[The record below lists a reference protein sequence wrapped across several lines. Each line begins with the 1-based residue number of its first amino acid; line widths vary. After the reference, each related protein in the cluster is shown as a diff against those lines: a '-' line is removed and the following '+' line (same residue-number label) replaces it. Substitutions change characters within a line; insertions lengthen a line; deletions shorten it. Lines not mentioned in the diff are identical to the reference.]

1 MRPSLPLMPF
11 ALLALAAGPSVDA
24 SAQCCGT
31 PTVAYSPVV
40 AAPAPVVATTTVSDG
55 WYPGKALAN
64 FSRNL
69 FGWNRVNTTYTA
81 GYGAT
86 PYTAGYA
93 PYTAGYAPYSVGYAA
108 TPRYTAGYAPT
119 YQVAYR
125 PTYPASYG
133 PVAYT
138 QTVSRPVVLSPVV
151 AAPACDTC
159 STGCGSC
166 NACGGVEQA
175 TYLASPSSS
184 CSSCAAGGSV
194 TSSYDSY
201 DSGSSYVEPR
211 PTLAPNDNV
220 PAERSIEVQR
230 PDTDDS
236 LDDDYNYDSFDDEKT
251 PTDPAAANDYWRA
264 PPLFAPPS
272 NRVTQRAHPAPAKMA
287 VYRRPANAQ
296 ATAFRRP
303 APPRKA
309 DAPRVNRLSAD
320 GWASAE

>member
-1 MRPSLPLMPF
+1 MRPSLPLMSF

-31 PTVAYSPVV
+31 PTVAYSPVL
-40 AAPAPVVATTTVSDG
+40 AAPAPTVATTTVSEG

-64 FSRNL
+64 FSRSL
-69 FGWNRVNTTYTA
+69 FGWNRVNTTYTT
-81 GYGAT
+81 GYA

-93 PYTAGYAPYSVGYAA
+93 PYTAGYAPYTVGYAA
-108 TPRYTAGYAPT
+108 TPRYSVGYAPT

-151 AAPACDTC
+151 SAPACDTC
-159 STGCGSC
+159 SVGCGGC

-175 TYLASPSSS
+175 TYLAAPSSS

-194 TSSYDSY
+194 TPSY
-201 DSGSSYVEPR
+201 DSGSSFVEPR

-230 PDTDDS
+230 PDSDDAF
-236 LDDDYNYDSFDDEKT
+236 DDNDSFEYDNNFNDQKT

-272 NRVTQRAHPAPAKMA
+272 NRVTQRSHPAPAKMA
-287 VYRRPANAQ
+287 VYRRPADAQ

-303 APPRKA
+303 VPPRQA
-309 DAPRVNRLSAD
+309 NASRVNRHSAD

>member
-1 MRPSLPLMPF
+1 MAEISATLPQVLLMRPSFTLSLF
-11 ALLALAAGPSVDA
+11 AAVALVAAPS
-24 SAQCCGT
+24 SESFGQCCPA

-40 AAPAPVVATTTVSDG
+40 AAPAPAPVVATTTVSEG

-81 GYGAT
+81 GYA

-93 PYTAGYAPYSVGYAA
+93 PYTVGYAPTS
-108 TPRYTAGYAPT
+108 RYTVGYAPT

-151 AAPACDTC
+151 AAPACNAC
-159 STGCGSC
+159 STGCD
-166 NACGGVEQA
+166 ACSSGVAQA
-175 TYLASPSSS
+175 TYLAAPSSS
-184 CSSCAAGGSV
+184 CSTCAASGSV
-194 TSSYDSY
+194 
-201 DSGSSYVEPR
+201 GSSYGGGSSFVEPR
-211 PTLAPNDNV
+211 PALAPTDNV

-230 PDTDDS
+230 PDADDAYDT
-236 LDDDYNYDSFDDEKT
+236 LDYDESFNDERT

-264 PPLFAPPS
+264 PPLFAPPT
-272 NRVTQRAHPAPAKMA
+272 NRVTQRHPAPVHTA
-287 VYRRPANAQ
+287 VYRRPVSAQ
-296 ATAFRRP
+296 ATAFRP
-303 APPRKA
+303 TTPTS
-309 DAPRVNRLSAD
+309 APRVNRLAAD

>member
-1 MRPSLPLMPF
+1 MRPSLPVLSS
-11 ALLALAAGPSVDA
+11 ALLALVAGPAVET

-40 AAPAPVVATTTVSDG
+40 AAPAPAPVVATTTVSEG
-55 WYPGKALAN
+55 WYPGKYIAN

-69 FGWNRVNTTYTA
+69 FGVNRVNTTYTA
-81 GYGAT
+81 GYA

-93 PYTAGYAPYSVGYAA
+93 PYTAGYAPSYTVGYA
-108 TPRYTAGYAPT
+108 PRYTAGYAPS

-133 PVAYT
+133 PVV

-151 AAPACDTC
+151 AAPACNTC
-159 STGCGSC
+159 STGCDSC
-166 NACGGVEQA
+166 GACGGVSQA

-184 CSSCAAGGSV
+184 CSSCAGGGSIAPPI
-194 TSSYDSY
+194 
-201 DSGSSYVEPR
+201 DSGSSFAEPR
-211 PTLAPNDNV
+211 PTLAPSDNV

-230 PDTDDS
+230 PSSDEAFDDNYDYDDS
-236 LDDDYNYDSFDDEKT
+236 FNDEKT
-251 PTDPAAANDYWRA
+251 PSDPAAANDYWRA

-272 NRVTQRAHPAPAKMA
+272 NRVTQRHAAPVHAA
-287 VYRRPANAQ
+287 VYRRPADAR
-296 ATAFRRP
+296 ATAYRSAAP
-303 APPRKA
+303 AKT
-309 DAPRVNRLSAD
+309 PRVNRLSAD